1 MNKPQIN
8 VTPLIDVL
16 LVLLIIFL
24 VITPLRPAAFKA
36 RIPSKPD
43 TSVGPDPRTIVVT
56 LTSDSTL
63 LLNEG
68 ATGATIDL
76 PGPLVERLA
85 DIFNKRAGS
94 GEEERTVFLKAPRSV
109 GYGRV
114 ASVIDVLNQ
123 SGAFPISLQI
133 DGLDR

>member
-1 MNKPQIN
+1 MNKPRIN

-24 VITPLRPAAFKA
+24 VITPLRPAAFRA
-36 RIPSKPD
+36 NIPSEPD
-43 TSVGPDPRTIVVT
+43 PGVAPDPRTIVV
-56 LTSDSTL
+56 SVRPDSSL
-63 LLNEG
+63 LINEA
-68 ATGATIDL
+68 ATGATVDA
-76 PGPLVERLA
+76 PGKLVGRLA
-85 DIFNKRAGS
+85 AIFAERSAF
-94 GEEERTVFLKAPRSV
+94 GETERTVFLKAPPSI

-114 ASVIDVLNQ
+114 ASVIDALNQ

>member
-36 RIPSKPD
+36 RIPSEPD
-43 TSVGPDPRTIVVT
+43 TSVGPDPPTIVVT
-56 LTSDSTL
+56 LRSDSAL
-63 LLNEG
+63 LLNEV
-68 ATGATIDL
+68 ATGATIEV
-76 PGPLVERLA
+76 PGPLVERIA
-85 DIFNKRAGS
+85 AIFKKRSSS
-94 GEEERTVFLKAPRSV
+94 GEEERTVFLKAPRST

-123 SGAFPISLQI
+123 SGAFPIRLQI
-133 DGLDR
+133 DGLDG